1 MCSVNSVLNSIS
13 VLLFLRKEANIL
25 VLVGKKPAEWRLN
38 KDGKSFFEA
47 KSPVAP
53 RMTMDKPSWRT
64 WRRDGSGISKRYIF
78 NDDEFVVLFSFVC

>member
-53 RMTMDKPSWRT
+53 KMTMDKPSWRT
-64 WRRDGSGISKRYIF
+64 WRRDGSGIRKRYF
-78 NDDEFVVLFSFVC
+78 SNDDEFVVLFSFVC